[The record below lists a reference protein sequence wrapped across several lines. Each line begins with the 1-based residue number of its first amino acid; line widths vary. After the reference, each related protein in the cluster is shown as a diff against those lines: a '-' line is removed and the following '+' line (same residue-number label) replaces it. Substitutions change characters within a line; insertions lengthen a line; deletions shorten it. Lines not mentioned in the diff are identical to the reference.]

1 MASGFFFYLFTC
13 VYLFEVGDICTYGV
27 QRTTCRGRD
36 PIWDPEAELGIRL
49 AAPSLPTRS
58 SFWSLWL
65 QV

>member
-1 MASGFFFYLFTC
+1 MYIWSTENNL
-13 VYLFEVGDICTYGV
+13 
-27 QRTTCRGRD
+27 QGRD